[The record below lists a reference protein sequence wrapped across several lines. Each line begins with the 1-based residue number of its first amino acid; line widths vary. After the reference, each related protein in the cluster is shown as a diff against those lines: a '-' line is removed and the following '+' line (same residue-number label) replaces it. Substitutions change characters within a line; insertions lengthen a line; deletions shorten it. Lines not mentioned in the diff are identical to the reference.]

1 MMATTTARVRLT
13 CKTGARAA
21 LVILLL
27 LCASTRADRV
37 PETHKLLLGP
47 IVAGVLAQATLYA
60 VRSNV
65 VLQSTLTSASWNP
78 TGALPALD
86 TDERI
91 RTVVTLPNQPLVL
104 YLLTS
109 HNIYIS
115 SDAGAS
121 WLKRTLAPLGRA
133 VTALCVDP
141 EQDTTMLLGTTD
153 GVWRSRDGGNTFER
167 FFARVNPTENHILAI
182 AASRYNER
190 VYVATRGGVFVSIDR
205 GSTFAALAGL
215 PAAPATHLA
224 VSPLQATTLAFVSG
238 GRLFYSEN
246 ALQSFRLISS
256 IYDFSECLQLAI
268 ALNGNDIVWSY
279 VGGVLWGKDW
289 LTPTTLAAPIAAP
302 VAPVTVP
309 ASVPPVLTQALQAS
323 GATAPAAA
331 GVAAADILNHEAQEL
346 RYQHAMQRIQLEP
359 SARAVVDAA
368 IEYAQLHPDRI
379 RAWLRNVKRAAL
391 MPQVRVLGR
400 GDRAQGLDQGID
412 AVGTLDN
419 AAYFGRKIGSHTAG
433 IGAEAEL
440 SWDLEKIFFDP
451 NEVGID
457 ERRQRQTELRAD
469 VANTVTI
476 YYFQRRN
483 LLFQKLYDPP
493 KDFIELSRL
502 DFQIEELT
510 TKIDTL
516 SGGYFSQS
524 LQENLKKAGHAA
536 APAPSAKAAA
546 TPQLP

>member
-1 MMATTTARVRLT
+1 
-13 CKTGARAA
+13 
-21 LVILLL
+21 
-27 LCASTRADRV
+27 
-37 PETHKLLLGP
+37 
-47 IVAGVLAQATLYA
+47 
-60 VRSNV
+60 
-65 VLQSTLTSASWNP
+65 
-78 TGALPALD
+78 
-86 TDERI
+86 
-91 RTVVTLPNQPLVL
+91 
-104 YLLTS
+104 
-109 HNIYIS
+109 
-115 SDAGAS
+115 
-121 WLKRTLAPLGRA
+121 
-133 VTALCVDP
+133 
-141 EQDTTMLLGTTD
+141 
-153 GVWRSRDGGNTFER
+153 
-167 FFARVNPTENHILAI
+167 
-182 AASRYNER
+182 
-190 VYVATRGGVFVSIDR
+190 
-205 GSTFAALAGL
+205 
-215 PAAPATHLA
+215 
-224 VSPLQATTLAFVSG
+224 
-238 GRLFYSEN
+238 
-246 ALQSFRLISS
+246 
-256 IYDFSECLQLAI
+256 
-268 ALNGNDIVWSY
+268 
-279 VGGVLWGKDW
+279 
-289 LTPTTLAAPIAAP
+289 
-302 VAPVTVP
+302 
-309 ASVPPVLTQALQAS
+309 
-323 GATAPAAA
+323 
-331 GVAAADILNHEAQEL
+331 
-346 RYQHAMQRIQLEP
+346 
-359 SARAVVDAA
+359 
-368 IEYAQLHPDRI
+368 
-379 RAWLRNVKRAAL
+379 

>member
-1 MMATTTARVRLT
+1 
-13 CKTGARAA
+13 
-21 LVILLL
+21 LLL

-37 PETHKLLLGP
+37 PETLKLLLGP
-47 IVAGVLAQATLYA
+47 IEAGVLAQATLYA

-65 VLQSTLTSASWNP
+65 VLQSTLTSATWNP
-78 TGALPALD
+78 TGALPAFEAN
-86 TDERI
+86 ERL

-115 SDAGAS
+115 ADAGAS

-133 VTALCVDP
+133 VTALCVDS
-141 EQDTTMLLGTTD
+141 EQDSTMLLGTTD

-190 VYVATRGGVFVSIDR
+190 VYVATRGGMFVSVDR

-215 PAAPATHLA
+215 PDAPATHIA
-224 VSPLQATTLAFVSG
+224 VSPLQATTLVFVSG

-268 ALNGNDIVWSY
+268 VLNGSDIVWSY

-289 LTPTTLAAPIAAP
+289 LTPATIAAPIAAP
-302 VAPVTVP
+302 AAPVSVP
-309 ASVPPVLTQALQAS
+309 APVSAPPVLTQDVLFS
-323 GATAPAAA
+323 GAATTAATAMA
-331 GVAAADILNHEAQEL
+331 GTDILAREAQEL

-379 RAWLRNVKRAAL
+379 RTWLRNVKRAAL
-391 MPQVRVLGR
+391 MPQVRLLGR
-400 GDRAQGLDQGID
+400 GDRAHGLDQGID

-419 AAYFGRKIGSHTAG
+419 AAYFGRKIGSETAG
-433 IGAEAEL
+433 LGAEAEL

-516 SGGYFSQS
+516 SGGFFSQA
-524 LQENLKKAGHAA
+524 LQENLKKNGR
-536 APAPSAKAAA
+536 APATTTSPARPTAA
-546 TPQLP
+546 

>member
-1 MMATTTARVRLT
+1 LT
-13 CKTGARAA
+13 CKTGTRAA
-21 LVILLL
+21 LFVLLL
-27 LCASTRADRV
+27 LCASTRANRV
-37 PETHKLLLGP
+37 PETYKLLLGP
-47 IVAGVLAQATLYA
+47 IEAGVLAQTTLYA

-65 VLQSTLTSASWNP
+65 VLQSTLTSAAWNP
-78 TGALPALD
+78 TGALPALEA
-86 TDERI
+86 DERI
-91 RTVVTLPNQPLVL
+91 RTVVTLPNQPLAL

-115 SDAGAS
+115 TDAGAS

-133 VTALCVDP
+133 VTALYVDP
-141 EQDTTMLLGTTD
+141 EQDTSMLLGTTD
-153 GVWRSRDGGNTFER
+153 GVWRSRDGGNTFTR

-182 AASRYNER
+182 AASRHNER
-190 VYVATRGGVFVSIDR
+190 VYVATRGGTFVSVDR

-215 PAAPATHLA
+215 PEAPATHIA
-224 VSPLQATTLAFVSG
+224 VSPLQATTVAFVSG
-238 GRLFYSEN
+238 GRLFYSKN

-268 ALNGNDIVWSY
+268 ALNGSDIVWSY

-289 LTPTTLAAPIAAP
+289 LTPATIAAP
-302 VAPVTVP
+302 VAAPPAPVTVTAP
-309 ASVPPVLTQALQAS
+309 VSVPPVLTQDVLAGSA
-323 GATAPAAA
+323 ATTPAPALT
-331 GVAAADILNHEAQEL
+331 AADILSHEAQEL

-368 IEYAQLHPDRI
+368 IEYAELHPDRI
-379 RAWLRNVKRAAL
+379 RNWLRNVKRAAL
-391 MPQVRVLGR
+391 MPQVRLLGR
-400 GDRAQGLDQGID
+400 GDSAQGLDQGID

-419 AAYFGRKIGSHTAG
+419 AAYFGRKIGSETAG

-440 SWDLEKIFFDP
+440 TWDLEKLFFNP

-483 LLFQKLYDPP
+483 LLFQKLYEPP
-493 KDFIELSRL
+493 KDFAELSRL
-502 DFQIEELT
+502 EFQIEELT

-516 SGGYFSQS
+516 SGGFFSQT
-524 LQENLKKAGHAA
+524 LQENLKKNGR
-536 APAPSAKAAA
+536 APATTASPASPAAS
-546 TPQLP
+546 